1 MSALALTETAG
12 SRRGLPASLPIR
24 SACVTGA
31 SGCIGE
37 ALLQRLSGACRMKAL
52 YRSESDLSRSWWARG
67 CEVVL
72 GDLSD
77 AASLARLVEGVEV
90 VFHCAATMAKSDPS
104 ASHAVNV
111 LGTRALLEAAAQAG
125 CRLFVHFSSI
135 SVYAATD
142 PPDLTFTEQ
151 LEPSGIDELNSYS
164 RTKLL
169 AEQDV
174 RRLASEHLL
183 AYIILRPTNVY
194 GPRSK
199 PWFLN
204 IARIV
209 RRLPVLLGDVV
220 IDLVHV
226 DDVAKAAVQAALCPA
241 AWNETFHLGH
251 ERMAL
256 REFMAAVARLLHREP
271 RFLPKGP
278 DRLLRHWI
286 DTLYQKLTGSRM
298 SLSLTRSCHYPAAK
312 ARELFG
318 YSPQVHVEEGLR
330 RTVHSF
336 HEEAQ
341 QARAEVRRP
350 RLERPRRF
358 EPLERVRVRSE
369 ADLVAAVQI
378 AATSGIS
385 VRAAGS
391 MGSKNGNFYTPGLSL
406 DLGEYDRLISV
417 RGDRVTVQAGMRL
430 RDLYR
435 ILNAHGL
442 ALANLGEWS
451 GATVAGAL
459 STGTHGGSIRHG
471 SMSSLIDSLRLVLAD
486 GSVLAIGREHP
497 LFDYVGVSFGLF
509 GIVSEV
515 TLRCVPRFRLRLEKR
530 VVRFEDFQSHF
541 KHFNAE
547 REYWAAVWIPSS
559 RHVIVYGADR
569 TSSAPTR
576 ARREERYCLANL
588 ARCWL
593 SNTLGGD
600 PFPPED
606 SGGPVVRDWNEILAP
621 IGDNGLARWANDHF
635 RLPLEIEVAVPIG
648 NAEEVLGEL
657 AALFERNQRFPS
669 APVGLRCG
677 AAEGFKL
684 SPCYR
689 QDSLWIALF
698 VGDES
703 LCGEAS
709 RLLARHGCRFHW
721 GKNHSLPAEHVR
733 AQYEAWPEVVR
744 LKRALDPQGLF
755 SNAFT
760 RRFGL

>member
-1 MSALALTETAG
+1 MSALALIETADG
-12 SRRGLPASLPIR
+12 RPELSGSLPIR

-37 ALLQRLSGACRMKAL
+37 ALLQQLSGACRTKAL
-52 YRSESDLSRSWWARG
+52 YRSESDLSRAWRARG

-77 AASLARLVEGVEV
+77 AASLAELVEGVEV

-104 ASHAVNV
+104 ASYAVNV
-111 LGTRALLEAAAQAG
+111 LGTRALLAAAAQAG
-125 CRLFVHFSSI
+125 CRLFVHVSSI

-142 PPDLTFTEQ
+142 APDLTFTEQ
-151 LEPSGIDELNSYS
+151 MEPSGVDELNPYS

-169 AEQDV
+169 AEHEV
-174 RRLASEHLL
+174 KRLAVEHGL

-204 IARIV
+204 IARLV
-209 RRLPVLLGDVV
+209 RRLPLLLGDVA

-226 DDVAKAAVQAALCPA
+226 DDVAKAAIQAASCPA
-241 AWNETFHLGH
+241 AYNEAFHLGH
-251 ERMAL
+251 ERMPL
-256 REFMAAVARLLHREP
+256 REFMATVARLLHREP
-271 RFLPKGP
+271 RFLPKGL
-278 DRLLRHWI
+278 DQLLRQWI
-286 DTLYQKLTGSRM
+286 DTLYRKLTGSRM
-298 SLSLTRSCHYPAAK
+298 SLSLARPRHYPTAK
-312 ARELFG
+312 ARALFG
-318 YSPQVHVEEGLR
+318 YSPQVHVVEGLKQ
-330 RTVHSF
+330 TVHAW
-336 HEEAQ
+336 HAEAQ
-341 QARAEVRRP
+341 RTRAEVSRP
-350 RLERPRRF
+350 CLVRPRRF
-358 EPLERVRVRSE
+358 EALEQIRVRSE
-369 ADLVAAVQI
+369 ADIVAAVER
-378 AATSGIS
+378 AARSGLS
-385 VRAAGS
+385 VRAAGA
-391 MGSKNGNFYTPGLSL
+391 MGSKNGNFYTPGLAL
-406 DLGEYDRLISV
+406 DLAEYDRLVSV

-430 RDLYR
+430 RELYR
-435 ILNAHGL
+435 VLNGHGL
-442 ALANLGEWS
+442 ALANVGEWS

-471 SMSSLIDSLRLVLAD
+471 SMASLIDSLKLVLAD
-486 GSVLAIGREHP
+486 GSVRAIGREHS
-497 LFDYVGVSFGLF
+497 LFDYVGVSFGVF

-515 TLRCVPRFRLRLEKR
+515 TLRCEPRFQLRLEKS

-541 KHFNAE
+541 ECLNAE
-547 REYWAAVWIPSS
+547 REYWAAVWIPST
-559 RHVIVYGADR
+559 RQVAVYAADR
-569 TSSAPTR
+569 SSSAPTR

-593 SNTLGGD
+593 SNRLGGD
-600 PFPPED
+600 PIPRENSPAA
-606 SGGPVVRDWNEILAP
+606 VVGDWNEILAP
-621 IGDNGLARWANDHF
+621 IGDSGLACWANDHF
-635 RLPLEIEVAVPIG
+635 RLPLEIEVAVPVG
-648 NAEEVLGEL
+648 EAERVLGEL
-657 AALFERNQRFPS
+657 SALFERARRFPS

-689 QDSLWIALF
+689 RDSLWITLF

-703 LCGEAS
+703 LSRKAS
-709 RLLARHGCRFHW
+709 QLLARHGCRFHW
-721 GKNHSLPAEHVR
+721 GKNLSLPAEHVR

-744 LKRALDPQGLF
+744 LKRELDPQGLF